1 MNRLQTHWD
10 NICKIYFLT
19 KHYLLLSEELSEE
32 FDTFLQPLKEHR
44 DAFDH
49 IARVYGSHMLKR
61 KIDDVE
67 KYKEDNMNKAVGH
80 TYRAFFDTADWL
92 SYICRNKIRMLLS
105 GYNKEQIS
113 ERYDKYDETKK
124 ILESIPKEIARIRE
138 NKDLSDDESILIKEV
153 EQYSHILDQLLD
165 IYSEI
170 YELFA

>member
-49 IARVYGSHMLKR
+49 IARVYGSHMLER